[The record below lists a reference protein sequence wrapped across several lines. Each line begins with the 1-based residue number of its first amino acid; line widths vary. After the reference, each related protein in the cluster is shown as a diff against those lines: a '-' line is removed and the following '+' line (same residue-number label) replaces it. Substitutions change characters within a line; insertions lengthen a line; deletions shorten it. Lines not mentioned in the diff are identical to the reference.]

1 MSVPNGK
8 GPRWAAPSGRPT
20 RPAYPAVRRRYL
32 ALDAWRAAQARG
44 VHFPCNHPLERAACH
59 EANAAEYD
67 ALADRARSLGEAAT
81 WRRIAD
87 EEMAESIAIL
97 ADAERRARAAEARR
111 RD

>member
-8 GPRWAAPSGRPT
+8 GPRWASWSDRAKH
-20 RPAYPAVRRRYL
+20 PASPVIRRCYL
-32 ALDAWRAAQARG
+32 ALNAWRAAQARG
-44 VHFPCNHPLERAACH
+44 VRFPCNHPLERAACH

-67 ALADRARSLGEAAT
+67 VLADHARFLGEAAT

-97 ADAERRARAAEARR
+97 ADAERRARAAEARSG
-111 RD
+111 D